1 MIAWL
6 RTLLAGDAARRV
18 IRTFLIAFVGLA
30 VPGFLGWLN
39 DLTSWANSH
48 GQRPFPD
55 AHSLVYLAVS
65 AIGAGVIAV
74 LNAIVVMI
82 ENGSGKALLRDVP
95 APAKPK
101 DQAGQVD
108 VPLLLLIL
116 TLIGVVLLLFR
127 VHFG

>member
-1 MIAWL
+1 MTNWL
-6 RTLLAGDAARRV
+6 STLLTGDAARRV

-48 GQRPFPD
+48 GQQPFPD

-74 LNAIVVMI
+74 LNAIVVMV
-82 ENGSGKALLRDVP
+82 ENGSGKALLRQVP
-95 APAKPK
+95 PK
-101 DQAGQVD
+101 NRGQVGA
-108 VPLLLLIL
+108 VTLVEVCALIAAFAA
-116 TLIGVVLLLFR
+116 VVWLVRIFT
-127 VHFG
+127 H